1 MTKKSANISY
11 DPTRLMPPG
20 LGEPQTRSISAEDK
34 GNDASA
40 GQRGAEVIDLTSSDR
55 DSPAGRMTKKTA
67 NISYDPTQLMPPGLR
82 EPQTPSARIKGVHN
96 GKRWRLTYTDNVESP
111 EEKMARLPK
120 YAWPPAPRP
129 QSRKR
134 KLDQLYIAAESAD
147 PNASMNAPTGD
158 MRLGRLLN
166 SHYI

>member
-1 MTKKSANISY
+1 MTKKTANISY
-11 DPTRLMPPG
+11 DPMRLMPPG
-20 LGEPQTRSISAEDK
+20 LGEPQT
-34 GNDASA
+34 
-40 GQRGAEVIDLTSSDR
+40 
-55 DSPAGRMTKKTA
+55 
-67 NISYDPTQLMPPGLR
+67 
-82 EPQTPSARIKGVHN
+82 PSARTEGVDSGKNWRLVYTDNVESPEEKMARLPKYAWPPVPHPQSRKRSARTEGIHN

-134 KLDQLYIAAESAD
+134 KLDQMYIAAESAD
-147 PNASMNAPTGD
+147 PNASINAPAGD